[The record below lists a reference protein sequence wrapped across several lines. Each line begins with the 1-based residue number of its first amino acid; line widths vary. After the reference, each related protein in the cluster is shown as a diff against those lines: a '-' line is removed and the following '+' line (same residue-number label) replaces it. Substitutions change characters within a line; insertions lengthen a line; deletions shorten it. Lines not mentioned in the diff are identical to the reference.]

1 MGAKNVFSE
10 KMVGFDPK
18 HKEQL
23 SSLQCGFCGAS
34 SGVITRVVVQPLDVL
49 KIRFQLQ
56 IEPTAKVFNTELIFE
71 GLCPIYPLPL
81 KKSETKQN

>member
-18 HKEQL
+18 NKEKL

-56 IEPTAKVFNTELIFE
+56 IEPTTKVFNTELT
-71 GLCPIYPLPL
+71 Y
-81 KKSETKQN
+81 N